1 MSTYVYKVQIPAA
14 RNAARRDSSF
24 FGATPEERCR
34 FRLLVAEYL
43 MQRGL
48 ISKGERRELHEE
60 AMAAYADELG

>member
-1 MSTYVYKVQIPAA
+1 MSTYVYKVKIPAA
-14 RNAARRDSSF
+14 QAAAHRDSSF
-24 FGATPEERCR
+24 ISAPPEERCR